1 MPLSR
6 REALRQLEALLL
18 ASPLMR
24 AQAPHAPERIA
35 PLAEL
40 INALEF
46 EVAAS
51 QKLPKPLYDHIA
63 GGAGDERTL
72 RRNREFLERITFRP
86 RMLVDVSKQ
95 DLSVDLFGETLF
107 TPLIA
112 GPTALQG
119 RVHPEGE
126 IAVRQGA
133 AAARALVV
141 VSERSS
147 IPLPAVAG
155 ASDAPWW
162 YQLSPD
168 SDLEALAR
176 RASRAASL
184 GAKALVLTVGLEA
197 RPRLDADVH
206 NQEAPG
212 MPSEPASRADA
223 VAGLRRLNDATSL
236 PVVVKGVLSPLEAL
250 AAIDAGASGLC
261 VSNHGGRVVD
271 GAPAT
276 IEALPAV
283 IDAVGPDMPVL
294 VDGGF
299 RRGSDALKALAYG
312 ARGVLLGRPILWALA
327 AWGGP
332 GVQRL
337 IELLQSELALAMG
350 LSGQPNV
357 HGLSRDLVKLH
368 RW

>member
-1 MPLSR
+1 MPLTR
-6 REALRQLEALLL
+6 REALCQLQALLL
-18 ASPLMR
+18 ASPLLR
-24 AQAPHAPERIA
+24 AQTPYAPERIA

-40 INALEF
+40 LNALEF
-46 EVAAS
+46 ETAAR
-51 QKLPKPLYDHIA
+51 QKLPKPLFDHIA

-72 RRNREFLERITFRP
+72 RRNRDFFERITFRP
-86 RMLVDVSKQ
+86 RMLVDVANL
-95 DLSVDLFGETLF
+95 DLSVELFGETFF

-112 GPTALQG
+112 GPSALQG
-119 RVHPEGE
+119 RAHPEGE
-126 IAVRQGA
+126 VAVRQGA
-133 AAARALVV
+133 AAARALAV

-147 IPLPAVAG
+147 MPLPAIAR
-155 ASDAPWW
+155 AADSPWW

-168 SDLEALAR
+168 ADLGALA
-176 RASRAASL
+176 AKAARAAEL
-184 GAKALVLTVGLEA
+184 GAKALVLTVGAEA
-197 RPRLDADVH
+197 RPRPDADVH

-212 MPSEPASRADA
+212 MPGEPASRADA
-223 VAGLRRLNDATSL
+223 AASLRRLKDATAL
-236 PVVVKGVLSPLEAL
+236 PVVVKGVLSPLEAR
-250 AAIDAGASGLC
+250 AAVEAGAGAVC

-283 IDAVGPDMPVL
+283 VDAVGAGTPVL

-312 ARGVLLGRPILWALA
+312 ARGVLLGRPILWGLA
-327 AWGGP
+327 AWGAP

-337 IELLQSELALAMG
+337 LELMQSELALAMG
-350 LSGQPNV
+350 LSGQPSV
-357 HGLSRDLVKLH
+357 AGLNRDLVKLH

>member
-1 MPLSR
+1 MPLTR
-6 REALRQLEALLL
+6 REALRQLQALVL
-18 ASPLMR
+18 ASPLLQ

-40 INALEF
+40 LNALEF
-46 EVAAS
+46 ETAAR
-51 QKLPKPLYDHIA
+51 QKLPKPVYDHIA
-63 GGAGDERTL
+63 AGAGDERTL
-72 RRNREFLERITFRP
+72 RRNREFFERITFRP
-86 RMLVDVSKQ
+86 RMLNDVSNL
-95 DLSVDLFGETLF
+95 DASVELFGETLF

-126 IAVRQGA
+126 VAVRQGA

-147 IPLPAVAG
+147 VPLEAVARAAEG
-155 ASDAPWW
+155 PWW
-162 YQLSPD
+162 YQVSPMA
-168 SDLEALAR
+168 DLGAMAEKAA
-176 RASRAASL
+176 RAAQL
-184 GAKALVLTVGLEA
+184 GARALVLTVGAES
-197 RPRLDADVH
+197 RPRPDADAH

-212 MPSEPASRADA
+212 APVGPEPRADA
-223 VAGLRRLNDATSL
+223 VSALERLKQGAL
-236 PVVVKGVLSPLEAL
+236 PVVVKGVLTSAEAKE
-250 AAIDAGASGLC
+250 AVAAGADGVC

-271 GAPAT
+271 GVPAT

-283 IDAVGPDMPVL
+283 VDAVAVPVL

-312 ARGVLLGRPILWALA
+312 ARGVLLGRPVLWGLA
-327 AWGGP
+327 AWGAP

-337 IELLQSELALAMG
+337 IELIQSELALAMG
-350 LSGQPNV
+350 LAGQASV
-357 HGLSRDLVKLH
+357 QGLSRDLVRLH